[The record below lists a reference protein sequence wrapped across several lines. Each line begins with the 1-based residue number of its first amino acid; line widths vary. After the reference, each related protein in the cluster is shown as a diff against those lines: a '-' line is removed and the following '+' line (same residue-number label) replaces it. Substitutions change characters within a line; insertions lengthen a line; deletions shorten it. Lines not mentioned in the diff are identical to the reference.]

1 MKVCTR
7 FHSHARTSTPVKHV
21 FHSQSRSAAS
31 RLRDGELVTM
41 AISTR
46 HLDAHSA
53 LRFNTTARFN
63 IATYHCSVLKHCGLF
78 ASNSLF
84 DIVEICIHQKSNITN
99 NFNRR
104 KSGRVKATAYTPTE
118 RRQHDQEEG
127 EAFSQPSHKI
137 TLNTKRLT
145 IETTKT
151 ERSISTTSG

>member
-7 FHSHARTSTPVKHV
+7 FLSRARTSTPVKHV
-21 FHSQSRSAAS
+21 FHSQGRSAAS
-31 RLRDGELVTM
+31 RLREGELVTM
-41 AISTR
+41 AISIR
-46 HLDAHSA
+46 HLVAHSA

-63 IATYHCSVLKHCGLF
+63 IAQHHCAALKHCGLF

-84 DIVEICIHQKSNITN
+84 AIVEICIHQKSNLTN

-104 KSGRVKATAYTPTE
+104 KSGRLKATAYTPTE
-118 RRQHDQEEG
+118 RRQHNQEEG

-137 TLNTKRLT
+137 TLNTKRLP

-151 ERSISTTSG
+151 ERSIPTASR